1 MTLIGK
7 NKKFNLF
14 IIGLVIINLLQSFLT
29 PVIKDEAYYWSW
41 SQHLDWGFFDHP
53 PMVAFIIKLSSFF
66 FTGGLGVRF
75 ITVLL
80 SALMVKVIWELIPEK
95 NKEHKYAELIFF
107 TILFS
112 MPFFNL
118 YGFVTTPDAPLLFFS
133 ALYLLAF
140 KKIEEKDNLF
150 NILFLS
156 FAAALLIYTKYFG
169 GIVILL
175 SILFKPKLL
184 LKRSSYIAG
193 IVSLILL
200 APYIFW
206 LYKNDFITL
215 NYHLFQ
221 RKSIGYFQPKFV
233 YGYVLGTLG
242 VLNPGLI
249 ILLLIQIFKKKIA
262 SDKQSTFMMRMFV
275 GYLLFFLIYSFRSW
289 IEGHWVAFA
298 TIPMTILLYNLS
310 VLNPKVLSKVK
321 YIGIVSIVLIF
332 ALRIVLVLPLPLK
345 TEFHIQKKDYY
356 ESIDKFAADRV
367 VIFINSYQNASK
379 FNFYTAK
386 RSFSVNDIF
395 YRKNQYDLW
404 HFADEIENKKVIF
417 IGAGSSSFTDSTKLV
432 TGDYVKYKEVDNF
445 RLIGALKATMS
456 NPIKT
461 IYSNQA
467 EHLQVTIYNPYTYNL
482 DLNKENTPY
491 QIALNLEKDNKNNIV
506 PLSFEDSQKLMANL
520 SKTID
525 VSYNLNNIKE
535 GHYKLSIVIKDDY
548 LYYRQISKKYKVEV
562 KSATSD

>member
-169 GIVILL
+169 QT
-175 SILFKPKLL
+175 ST
-184 LKRSSYIAG
+184 
-193 IVSLILL
+193 
-200 APYIFW
+200 W
-206 LYKNDFITL
+206 L
-215 NYHLFQ
+215 
-221 RKSIGYFQPKFV
+221 
-233 YGYVLGTLG
+233 
-242 VLNPGLI
+242 
-249 ILLLIQIFKKKIA
+249 
-262 SDKQSTFMMRMFV
+262 
-275 GYLLFFLIYSFRSW
+275 
-289 IEGHWVAFA
+289 
-298 TIPMTILLYNLS
+298 
-310 VLNPKVLSKVK
+310 
-321 YIGIVSIVLIF
+321 
-332 ALRIVLVLPLPLK
+332 
-345 TEFHIQKKDYY
+345 
-356 ESIDKFAADRV
+356 
-367 VIFINSYQNASK
+367 
-379 FNFYTAK
+379 
-386 RSFSVNDIF
+386 
-395 YRKNQYDLW
+395 
-404 HFADEIENKKVIF
+404 
-417 IGAGSSSFTDSTKLV
+417 
-432 TGDYVKYKEVDNF
+432 
-445 RLIGALKATMS
+445 
-456 NPIKT
+456 
-461 IYSNQA
+461 
-467 EHLQVTIYNPYTYNL
+467 
-482 DLNKENTPY
+482 
-491 QIALNLEKDNKNNIV
+491 
-506 PLSFEDSQKLMANL
+506 
-520 SKTID
+520 
-525 VSYNLNNIKE
+525 
-535 GHYKLSIVIKDDY
+535 
-548 LYYRQISKKYKVEV
+548 
-562 KSATSD
+562 